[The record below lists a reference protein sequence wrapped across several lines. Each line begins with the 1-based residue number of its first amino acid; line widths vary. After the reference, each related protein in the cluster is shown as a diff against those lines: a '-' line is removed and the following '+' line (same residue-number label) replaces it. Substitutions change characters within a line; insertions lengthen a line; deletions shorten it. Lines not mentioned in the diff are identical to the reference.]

1 MKYTEKQVFM
11 ISKNQKNT
19 LQTLDTKYN
28 INVSQF
34 IRDAI
39 KEKIVNDSKDIFR
52 SYKELNEYLKKENE
66 CHF

>member
-1 MKYTEKQVFM
+1 M

-19 LQTLDTKYN
+19 LQTLGIKYN

-39 KEKIVNDSKDIFR
+39 KEKIERDSKDIFR
-52 SYKELNEYLKKENE
+52 GYKEFNEYLKNNND
-66 CHF
+66 CPF